1 MADIE
6 NNVENKEPIE
16 DKKVSNKN
24 WLVTLLLCWFLGF
37 LGVHRLYVGKL
48 GSGFLMAYL
57 TVVAGCI
64 LAMNLLFGLLA
75 FVVVGGLVVN
85 DFLRI
90 ATKTFK
96 DCNGVYVEEDRI

>member
-1 MADIE
+1 
-6 NNVENKEPIE
+6 
-16 DKKVSNKN
+16 
-24 WLVTLLLCWFLGF
+24 
-37 LGVHRLYVGKL
+37 
-48 GSGFLMAYL
+48 MAYL

-64 LAMNLLFGLLA
+64 LAMDLVCGLIA

-96 DCNGVYVEEDRI
+96 DCNGAYIESDNI